1 MLASFAEVLP
11 EPGSG
16 RPPVCAFTCYGLE
29 TAVAVLQAAELR
41 AAPTMLLVSAQTYRS
56 ALGRPL
62 VRTLLALAEAAPT
75 PVAVQLDH
83 VTDLGLIAA
92 ALDDGVQ
99 AVMADGS
106 KLPYEDNLAFVL
118 AARALAEARGA
129 QVEAELG
136 HVAGDEERAIGTA
149 SSGYTDPA
157 EAEAFAAAAGATC
170 LAVSIGNVHGK
181 YASPPELDID
191 RLRRIEART
200 GIPLSLHGASGLP
213 AAQLSAALGGAVAK
227 INVNTELRQ
236 RYVDVL
242 ADRLPSVSEALDLLS
257 LGCDLVTALTE
268 AVGEKLD
275 AVAAIAVAAR
285 PLSSGGGPS

>member
-1 MLASFAEVLP
+1 VLAAFDEVLP
-11 EPGSG
+11 APGSG

-29 TAVAVLQAAELR
+29 TAVAVLQAAERR
-41 AAPTMLLVSAQTYRS
+41 AAPTMFLVSAATYRS

-62 VRTLLALAEAAPT
+62 VRALLALAEAAPI

-83 VTDLGLIAA
+83 VTDLDLISA

-106 KLPYEDNLAFVL
+106 KLPVADNLAFVL
-118 AARALAEARGA
+118 AARSLAEASGA
-129 QVEAELG
+129 HVEAELG
-136 HVAGDEERAIGTA
+136 HVAGDEERATGAA
-149 SSGYTDPA
+149 SSDFTDPA
-157 EAEAFAAAAGATC
+157 EAEAFAAASGAAC

-181 YASPPELDID
+181 YASPPELDVE

-200 GIPLSLHGASGLP
+200 DLPLSLHGASGLP
-213 AAQLSAALGGAVAK
+213 AEQLSAALGSIAK

-242 ADRLPSVSEALDLLS
+242 TDRLPSVREALDLLS
-257 LGCDLVTALTE
+257 LGSDLVSGVSE
-268 AVGEKLD
+268 VVGEKLD
-275 AVAAIAVAAR
+275 AVAAMTRAGS
-285 PLSSGGGPS
+285 P

>member
-1 MLASFAEVLP
+1 
-11 EPGSG
+11 
-16 RPPVCAFTCYGLE
+16 VCAFTCYGLE
-29 TAVAVLQAAELR
+29 TAVAVLLAAERR
-41 AAPTMLLVSAQTYRS
+41 AAPTMFLVSAQTYRS

-62 VRTLLALAEAAPT
+62 VRALLALADAAPV

-83 VTDLGLIAA
+83 VTDLDLIAA

-106 KLPYEDNLAFVL
+106 KLPYADNLAFVL
-118 AARALAEARGA
+118 AARGLADARGA

-136 HVAGDEERAIGTA
+136 HVAGDEERAIGA
-149 SSGYTDPA
+149 VSSGHTDPA
-157 EAEAFAAAAGATC
+157 EAEAFAEASGAAC

-181 YASPPELDID
+181 YTSPPELDID
-191 RLRRIEART
+191 RLRQIEART

-213 AAQLSAALGGAVAK
+213 ETQLSAALGGAVAK

-242 ADRLPSVSEALDLLS
+242 TDRLPSISPALDLLS
-257 LGCDLVTALTE
+257 LGSDLVSALSE
-268 AVGEKLD
+268 SVGEKLD
-275 AVAAIAVAAR
+275 AVAAMT
-285 PLSSGGGPS
+285 